1 MEAEMRIGK
10 RTQGSRSGG
19 YDRALQRAVTT
30 KPNEDHF
37 LMFRFY
43 AAKLELW
50 DRKQSLGTRSS

>member
-43 AAKLELW
+43 AAKLELL
-50 DRKQSLGTRSS
+50 DRK